1 MILSAIRHI
10 KQIWWISFLLVL
22 LHACTS
28 EEEISPTV
36 TDNSSFQTKNVI
48 IVVIDGPRYSE
59 TWDYPS
65 QAFIPNQ
72 SRILAPQGVLFTNFY
87 NRGVT
92 FTVSGHS
99 ALTTGVYQN
108 LRNGGQEF
116 PHEPSIF
123 QKWLAASKL
132 PPEKT
137 AVITSK
143 KKLYVLSNTSKA
155 QWRNRYLP
163 YISAG
168 TGTKSR
174 QDTETFAKALKVLEE
189 NHPRLVLIQLM
200 GPDVLGH
207 QGNWTQYLNA
217 IYQTDSLINEIW
229 SFLQSDPLYRDESA
243 LFITNDHGRH
253 LDGVKDGFT
262 SHGDFCLGCQH
273 ISLLA
278 LGPDFKQGVVSPK
291 EAEQVD
297 LPTTIAYLMGFNLPQ
312 TEGRVLTEL
321 FLQKD

>member
-1 MILSAIRHI
+1 M
-10 KQIWWISFLLVL
+10 
-22 LHACTS
+22 
-28 EEEISPTV
+28 
-36 TDNSSFQTKNVI
+36 
-48 IVVIDGPRYSE
+48 
-59 TWDYPS
+59 
-65 QAFIPNQ
+65 
-72 SRILAPQGVLFTNFY
+72 LFTNFY

-116 PHEPSIF
+116 PHQPSIF
-123 QKWLAASKL
+123 QKWLAVSKL

-143 KKLYVLSNTSKA
+143 KKLHVLSNTSDA
-155 QWRNRYLP
+155 QWRGRYIP

-168 TGTKSR
+168 AGTQSR

-200 GPDVLGH
+200 GPDILGH
-207 QGNWTQYLNA
+207 QGNWTQYLNT
-217 IYQTDSLINEIW
+217 IYQTDSLINELW
-229 SFLQSDPLYRDESA
+229 NFLQSDSLYQDQSA
-243 LFITNDHGRH
+243 LFVTNDHGRH

-278 LGPDFKQGVVSPK
+278 LGPDFKQGEVISK
-291 EAEQVD
+291 EAEQID
-297 LPTTIAYLMGFNLPQ
+297 LPTTIAYIMGFNLPQ
-312 TEGRVLTEL
+312 TDGRILTEL
-321 FLQKD
+321 FHQKN

>member
-36 TDNSSFQTKNVI
+36 TDNTSFQTKNVI
-48 IVVIDGPRYSE
+48 VVVIDGPRYSE
-59 TWDYPS
+59 TWGYPS

-132 PPEKT
+132 PSEKT

-189 NHPRLVLIQLM
+189 SHPRLDVNHCVGECPLIAIS
-200 GPDVLGH
+200 GH
-207 QGNWTQYLNA
+207 RQ
-217 IYQTDSLINEIW
+217 
-229 SFLQSDPLYRDESA
+229 
-243 LFITNDHGRH
+243 
-253 LDGVKDGFT
+253 VK
-262 SHGDFCLGCQH
+262 L
-273 ISLLA
+273 
-278 LGPDFKQGVVSPK
+278 
-291 EAEQVD
+291 
-297 LPTTIAYLMGFNLPQ
+297 
-312 TEGRVLTEL
+312 
-321 FLQKD
+321 